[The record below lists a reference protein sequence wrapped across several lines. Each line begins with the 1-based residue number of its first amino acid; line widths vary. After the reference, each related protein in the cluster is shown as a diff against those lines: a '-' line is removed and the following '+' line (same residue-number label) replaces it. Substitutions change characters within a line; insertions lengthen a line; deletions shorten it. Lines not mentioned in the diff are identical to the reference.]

1 MFLLEILLE
10 IVNLVASFFH
20 IPPSQK
26 RLGLSPM
33 EEKAHRSSQRIG
45 CGCLILALAIFACFL
60 AWIVWDSRIV
70 FD

>member
-1 MFLLEILLE
+1 MFLLELLLE
-10 IVNLVASFFH
+10 IGSLVANFFH

-45 CGCLILALAIFACFL
+45 CGCLILALAIFACFII
-60 AWIVWDSRIV
+60 WIVWKHG
-70 FD
+70 